1 MKKKNWKLD
10 TIRNYVYMNDF
21 FRGISASRRSELWQV
36 FTRSDEMKY
45 NSARSYESLLM
56 GTYDADK
63 SKDEIDE
70 ILDTIDKDVERTCVE
85 VLFKIFSY

>member
-1 MKKKNWKLD
+1 
-10 TIRNYVYMNDF
+10 MND

-56 GTYDADK
+56 GTYDIVDK

-85 VLFKIFSY
+85 VLFFKIFTY